1 MVISSHF
8 LSHHR
13 QDFDD
18 LLSKYAMAE
27 VTIDQLRLGA
37 KLNLYSDQ
45 PQPAQAAV
53 VQPGMSSLLCWL
65 FLKRNIKQCLLLVKE
80 VRELE
85 TDVLDSVVLG
95 VSAKFF

>member
-1 MVISSHF
+1 MVMRSYF
-8 LSHHR
+8 LSNHR

-53 VQPGMSSLLCWL
+53 VQPGKCS
-65 FLKRNIKQCLLLVKE
+65 FLKRVC
-80 VRELE
+80 
-85 TDVLDSVVLG
+85 
-95 VSAKFF
+95 

>member
-1 MVISSHF
+1 MHCTNYYSSYSVVISSHF
-8 LSHHR
+8 LSNHR

-53 VQPGMSSLLCWL
+53 VQPGMFSYVQT
-65 FLKRNIKQCLLLVKE
+65 NHE
-80 VRELE
+80 AM
-85 TDVLDSVVLG
+85 SVVSQGSLG
-95 VSAKFF
+95 IRN

>member
-1 MVISSHF
+1 MRSHF
-8 LSHHR
+8 LSNHR

-53 VQPGMSSLLCWL
+53 VQPGM
-65 FLKRNIKQCLLLVKE
+65 FLLLSKLIMKRYLE
-80 VRELE
+80 VWEN
-85 TDVLDSVVLG
+85 
-95 VSAKFF
+95 

>member
-8 LSHHR
+8 LSNHR

-53 VQPGMSSLLCWL
+53 VQPGMSKLIMKW
-65 FLKRNIKQCLLLVKE
+65 CLLLAKE
-80 VRELE
+80 VWDLE
-85 TDVLDSVVLG
+85 THILDSVVLG
-95 VSAKFF
+95 KSAEFLFTKTYL